1 MSILFSTFAVEK
13 EITFSPP
20 ETRIIGNYD
29 ILC

>member
-1 MSILFSTFAVEK
+1 MSILFSIFVVEI

-20 ETRIIGNYD
+20 ETRLIGKYD